1 MGTCSPCRDC
11 IRGVTEPAHNR
22 AVMVDTSV
30 LLAWLDDSD
39 SQHLRANQIRD
50 RIWRVA
56 VTAEPVLTEVHHFIV
71 KRLTPSHW
79 SAVVSKVRDGSLT
92 VVSFVAI
99 ADMLRAAE
107 LINAYSDR
115 PLDYADA
122 SLVVAAERLNAPR
135 VAYFDADFR
144 FVRPAHVEYFDVV
157 QA

>member
-1 MGTCSPCRDC
+1 MGTCSPCPDC
-11 IRGVTEPAHNR
+11 IRGVTEPAHYR

-39 SQHLRANQIRD
+39 SEHLRANQILD

-56 VTAEPVLTEVHHFIV
+56 VTTEAVLTEVHHFVV

-79 SAVVSKVRDGSLT
+79 SAVVSKVKDGSLT

-107 LINAYSDR
+107 LINSYSDR
-115 PLDYADA
+115 PLDGQRSAID
-122 SLVVAAERLNAPR
+122 VAVPPRPLPYRPRNNSVHFRRLA
-135 VAYFDADFR
+135 
-144 FVRPAHVEYFDVV
+144 
-157 QA
+157 